1 MFMIEPKKKK
11 KEKSRDCMLV
21 TVLDMHG
28 RPFHSSRSVP
38 SETVK
43 LVLSSVRTCRV
54 IQLAT

>member
-43 LVLSSVRTCRV
+43 LVLSSVRT
-54 IQLAT
+54 